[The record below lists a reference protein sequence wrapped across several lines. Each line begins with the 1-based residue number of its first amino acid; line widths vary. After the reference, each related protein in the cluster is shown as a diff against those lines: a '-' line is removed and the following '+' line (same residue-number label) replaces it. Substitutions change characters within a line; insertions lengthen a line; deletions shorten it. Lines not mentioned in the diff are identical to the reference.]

1 MEFSPGKNGSVHV
14 AHWDPK
20 GKDQIHWVGIRP
32 GTKLSR
38 IIQKKRIRVNSHHH
52 QGVQAVPPSV
62 IISACSK
69 DEVIEAIEVPG
80 KRFVMGIHWHPE
92 RWEKPSSRA
101 IAQAFIKECRKSI
114 NHP

>member
-1 MEFSPGKNGSVHV
+1 
-14 AHWDPK
+14 
-20 GKDQIHWVGIRP
+20 
-32 GTKLSR
+32 
-38 IIQKKRIRVNSHHH
+38 
-52 QGVQAVPPSV
+52 V